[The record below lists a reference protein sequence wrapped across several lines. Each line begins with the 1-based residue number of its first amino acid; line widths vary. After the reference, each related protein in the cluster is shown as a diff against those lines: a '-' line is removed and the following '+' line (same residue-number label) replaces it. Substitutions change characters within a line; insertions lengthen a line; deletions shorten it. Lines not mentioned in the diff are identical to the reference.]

1 MRMNSMQSSDLCA
14 RDDTCGWTAE
24 KFPSGAYRYHF
35 NHELPIKES
44 SWVAVR
50 GFSEKNG
57 RLRFAHSGPVH
68 VTVPG
73 KPLLPKRKEIRYFIR
88 RMQEEIA
95 RNKPVL
101 DAESLAEYQ
110 KALEVFQKLEET
122 AR

>member
-1 MRMNSMQSSDLCA
+1 
-14 RDDTCGWTAE
+14 
-24 KFPSGAYRYHF
+24 
-35 NHELPIKES
+35 
-44 SWVAVR
+44 
-50 GFSEKNG
+50 
-57 RLRFAHSGPVH
+57 VH
-68 VTVPG
+68 VAVPG
-73 KPLLPKRKEIRYFIR
+73 KPLRPKRKEIRYFIR